1 VLARR
6 PERAA
11 DVVPQMEQSLSRMS
25 GLIDDVMD
33 FARGRLGSGMMLK
46 LDADEPLEPTLIQVV
61 QELQS
66 THPGRRVDL
75 DIALDEPVR
84 CDRSRIAQLLSNLLG
99 NALTYGGAAEP
110 VRIMASAAGG
120 VFVLAVANGGEP
132 IPPAAMERLFQPFFR
147 GEVRRSDEG
156 LGLGLYIAAEIARAH
171 GGQLGVTSTP
181 AETCFTLRMPTRA

>member
-1 VLARR
+1 
-6 PERAA
+6 
-11 DVVPQMEQSLSRMS
+11 MS

-66 THPGRRVDL
+66 THPDRRIDL
-75 DIALDEPVR
+75 VIALDEPVR
-84 CDRSRIAQLLSNLLG
+84 CDRSRIAQLLSNLLA
-99 NALTYGGAAEP
+99 NALTYGGSSQP
-110 VRIMASAAGG
+110 VRVSARAGGG
-120 VFVLAVANGGEP
+120 VFTLAVANGGDP
-132 IPPAAMERLFQPFFR
+132 IPPATVQRLFQPFFR
-147 GEVRRSDEG
+147 GGVRRSGEG

-181 AETCFTLRMPTRA
+181 DETCFTLRMPTGA